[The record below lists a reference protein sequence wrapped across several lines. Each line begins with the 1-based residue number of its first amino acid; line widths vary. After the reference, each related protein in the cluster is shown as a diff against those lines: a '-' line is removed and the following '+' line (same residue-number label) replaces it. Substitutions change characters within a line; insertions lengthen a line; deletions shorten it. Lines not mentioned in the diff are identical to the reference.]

1 MVRGGGDQTKF
12 VYLDMPDF
20 GLDVLLVQLRS
31 DNLHLLSKFSIVC
44 SNLKLL
50 LVLETVQHEE
60 SGEFVQTI

>member
-1 MVRGGGDQTKF
+1 MVRGGTDQAKF
-12 VYLDMPDF
+12 VYLDLPDF

-31 DNLHLLSKFSIVC
+31 DNLHLFSIVC
-44 SNLKLL
+44 SKLKLL